1 MSVDILQEKIRKTK
15 NPSMLELNLCPDELP
30 PQFSRDAMGYGSFC
44 RELLAGL
51 KGVVPAVRVSFSS
64 FALLGAAG
72 LDQLTEVLKCAK
84 ELGYYVAMDAPELL
98 SPKAASLTA
107 QAVFGDNSQFVCDGL
122 VISGYAGSDVIKP
135 FLPYCKDGKKDI
147 FVVARTAN
155 KSAPEI
161 QDLLAGGRIVHAAA
175 ADHVNRYGA
184 DTAGKF
190 GYTRVGILAAASS
203 AESLRSL
210 RAVCAML
217 KAQGVKNVNLDF
229 SVVND
234 MNYYSG
240 IVFRGF
246 IDGIPEGILSGGR
259 YDKLIRKM
267 GKTAG
272 ALGFAVYLDMLE
284 LLDKSDK
291 EYGAYLVIEPDEAC
305 GQRHIKC
312 HVGLRATIVRDARL
326 YGLVTHRAKHKIE
339 CPSIG

>member
-72 LDQLTEVLKCAK
+72 LDQLTEVMKCAK
-84 ELGYYVAMDAPELL
+84 ELGYYVAMDAPELI

-210 RAVCAML
+210 RA
-217 KAQGVKNVNLDF
+217 K
-229 SVVND
+229 
-234 MNYYSG
+234 Y
-240 IVFRGF
+240 
-246 IDGIPEGILSGGR
+246 P
-259 YDKLIRKM
+259 KL
-267 GKTAG
+267 
-272 ALGFAVYLDMLE
+272 FF
-284 LLDKSDK
+284 LLDGYDYPNANAKNCSYAFDK
-291 EYGAYLVIEPDEAC
+291 FGHGAAAC
-305 GQRHIKC
+305 ASTSITCAWTQSEGD
-312 HVGLRATIVRDARL
+312 GNDF
-326 YGLVTHRAKHKIE
+326 VTHAAAAAERMKKNLTRYVTIL
-339 CPSIG
+339 